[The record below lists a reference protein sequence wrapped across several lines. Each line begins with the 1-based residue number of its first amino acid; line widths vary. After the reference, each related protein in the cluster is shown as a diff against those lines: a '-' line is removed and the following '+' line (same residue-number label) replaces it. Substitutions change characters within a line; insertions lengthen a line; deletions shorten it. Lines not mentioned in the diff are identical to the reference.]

1 LKERPRAPAITATK
15 GVITNMGFLVLIAV
29 GGILGWLASILSRS
43 DDGRGIAL
51 NVGLGVLGSLL
62 AGAIASNESLL
73 IGLSATALLSAL
85 AGAAAMLLALNVAR
99 RSTAR

>member
-1 LKERPRAPAITATK
+1 
-15 GVITNMGFLVLIAV
+15 MGFVVLIAI

-51 NVGLGVLGSLL
+51 NVGLGVIGSLA
-62 AGAIASNESLL
+62 AGALASSESLL

-85 AGAAAMLLALNVAR
+85 AGAAALLLGLNFAR
-99 RSTAR
+99 RSAAR